1 MKNKSSILIIIILAL
16 TMISGCGMQECS
28 LVIYDTTKEE
38 LVKDLIADSLSDKFL
53 QNVITRETFNELINQ
68 EAKKVILNVL
78 NSDEV
83 TCDSIR
89 LTSDSIACISDGKI
103 ILFAINKINQ
113 VEVFYEDRTS
123 SLLRN
128 SAIVG
133 ALTSSIG
140 LLGYLPPNPPQPN
153 WESFVG
159 LFGAG
164 FILGIVCDVSSSTYY
179 CLISKESFINFIKEK
194 KEYIIQ
200 NGL

>member
-1 MKNKSSILIIIILAL
+1 MPD
-16 TMISGCGMQECS
+16 CS
-28 LVIYDTTKEE
+28 LVIYDSTKEE

-89 LTSDSIACISDGKI
+89 LTRDSIACISDGKI

-128 SAIVG
+128 SAIIG
-133 ALTSSIG
+133 AFTSSIG
-140 LLGYLPPNPPQPN
+140 LLGYIPPNPPQPN
-153 WESFVG
+153 WKSFVG

-164 FILGIVCDVSSSTYY
+164 FILGIVCDVSASSYY